1 MSGTDFFD
9 DDLGQRRSAI
19 RTTSMG
25 QGTDIVAPKHDEVP
39 VRPIS
44 DLNLT
49 RMARHREEVNA
60 QVAGAKLEIE
70 KLRRKQSDLEREKQT
85 LEDLSDKQDRYERG
99 KQEMIDRL
107 AESLVSLEKLADR
120 ASRQVEVYSGTRK
133 RFGDMLAELQGLSD
147 AGWTDENLREELNKA
162 VVLIDNLRQEFVK
175 SQASVEAAG
184 GPPTLFDEERLRA
197 VAGPTVAEEA
207 PRAFGSWMKIGLAVS
222 LPLMVLL
229 LIVVIVL
236 IVSLAR

>member
-19 RTTSMG
+19 KSTSLG

-60 QVAGAKLEIE
+60 QVAGAKVEIE
-70 KLRRKQSDLEREKQT
+70 KLKRRQSDLEREKQS
-85 LEDLSDKQDRYERG
+85 LEDLSAKQDQYERG

-107 AESLVSLEKLADR
+107 AESLISLQKLEDR
-120 ASRQVEVYSGTRK
+120 AARQVEMYSGTRN
-133 RFGDMLAELQGLSD
+133 RFGEMLAELQGLSD
-147 AGWTDENLREELNKA
+147 SDWTDETFRDELNKA
-162 VVLIDNLRQEFVK
+162 VVLIDNLRKEFVK
-175 SQASVEAAG
+175 SQAAVEAVG
-184 GPPTLFDEERLRA
+184 GPPTLFDESRPRPA
-197 VAGPTVAEEA
+197 VESVIPADVQQGFA
-207 PRAFGSWMKIGLAVS
+207 SWVKIGLAVS
-222 LPLMVLL
+222 LPLLVGLVIVALVLL
-229 LIVVIVL
+229 IKF
-236 IVSLAR
+236 